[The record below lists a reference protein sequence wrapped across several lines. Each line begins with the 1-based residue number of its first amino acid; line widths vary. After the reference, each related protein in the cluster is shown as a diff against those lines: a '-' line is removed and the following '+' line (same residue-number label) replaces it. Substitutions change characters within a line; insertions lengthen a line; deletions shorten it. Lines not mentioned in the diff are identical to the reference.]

1 MNHDQPRSGASPD
14 PTMRDDKPSLGVAV
28 RAGDAADRPTPNVD
42 VRVHDVPVPDI
53 AVEPLQDP
61 GSWLLKVPVPANM
74 IADGVHTFVISEA
87 SIGQSLGDFSIIAG
101 DAAGEDIRAE
111 MALLR
116 AELDM
121 LKRSFRR
128 HCRETA

>member
-1 MNHDQPRSGASPD
+1 MAAYSLSKSRFFEGVWEGVIAGNA
-14 PTMRDDKPSLGVAV
+14 DDAP
-28 RAGDAADRPTPNVD
+28 PPEID
-42 VRVHDVPVPDI
+42 VRVHDQKIPDVAI
-53 AVEPLQDP
+53 EPLP
-61 GSWLLKVPVPANM
+61 EPASWLLKVPVPAKM
-74 IADGVHTFVISEA
+74 IADGVHTFVISDA
-87 SIGQSLGDFSIIAG
+87 ALGQTMGNFSIIAG

-128 HCRETA
+128 HCRETL

>member
-1 MNHDQPRSGASPD
+1 MTAYSMSKARFFE
-14 PTMRDDKPSLGVAV
+14 GVWEGV
-28 RAGDAADRPTPNVD
+28 IAGDADDSPTPEVE
-42 VRVHDVPVPDI
+42 VRVHDKAIQDVGL
-53 AVEPLQDP
+53 EPLSDP
-61 GSWLLKVPVPANM
+61 GSWLLKVPVPTNLL
-74 IADGVHTFVISEA
+74 ADGVHTFMISE
-87 SIGQSLGDFSIIAG
+87 SSLGQALGSFSIVAG

-111 MALLR
+111 MSLLR

>member
-1 MNHDQPRSGASPD
+1 MASQNPGAS
-14 PTMRDDKPSLGVAV
+14 AY
-28 RAGDAADRPTPNVD
+28 DRGRCAYLCDLETT
-42 VRVHDVPVPDI
+42 
-53 AVEPLQDP
+53 Q
-61 GSWLLKVPVPANM
+61 
-74 IADGVHTFVISEA
+74 
-87 SIGQSLGDFSIIAG
+87 GQALGDFSIIAG

>member
-1 MNHDQPRSGASPD
+1 MSKSRFFE
-14 PTMRDDKPSLGVAV
+14 GVWEGV
-28 RAGDAADRPTPNVD
+28 IAGDADDSPTPKVE
-42 VRVHDVPVPDI
+42 VRVHDTSVPGI
-53 AVEPLQDP
+53 AIEPLQDP

-74 IADGVHTFVISEA
+74 IADGVHTFVISEETG
-87 SIGQSLGDFSIIAG
+87 GQALGDFSIIAG

>member
-1 MNHDQPRSGASPD
+1 MTAYSMSKARFFE
-14 PTMRDDKPSLGVAV
+14 GVWEGV
-28 RAGDAADRPTPNVD
+28 IAGDTDDSPTPKVD
-42 VRVHDVPVPDI
+42 VRVHDKSI
-53 AVEPLQDP
+53 ANVSLEPLPDP

-74 IADGVHTFVISEA
+74 LADGVHTFMISE
-87 SIGQSLGDFSIIAG
+87 SSLGQALGSFSIIAG

-111 MALLR
+111 MSLLR

>member
-1 MNHDQPRSGASPD
+1 MTAY
-14 PTMRDDKPSLGVAV
+14 SLSKSRFFEGVWEGV
-28 RAGDAADRPTPNVD
+28 IAGDSDDAPAPTVD
-42 VRVHDVPVPDI
+42 VRVHDI
-53 AVEPLQDP
+53 AIPGVGLEPLADP
-61 GSWLLKVPVPANM
+61 GSWLLKVPVPATM

-87 SIGQSLGDFSIIAG
+87 TQGIALGDFSIIAG
-101 DAAGEDIRAE
+101 EAAGEDIRAE

>member
-1 MNHDQPRSGASPD
+1 MTAYSMSKARFFE
-14 PTMRDDKPSLGVAV
+14 GVWEGV
-28 RAGDAADRPTPNVD
+28 IAGDSDDSPTPKIE
-42 VRVHDVPVPDI
+42 VRVQDKPVPD
-53 AVEPLQDP
+53 VSLEPLPDP
-61 GSWLLKVPVPANM
+61 GSWLLKVPVPTHFL
-74 IADGVHTFVISEA
+74 ADGVHTFMISE
-87 SIGQSLGDFSIIAG
+87 STLGQALGNFSIIAG

-111 MALLR
+111 MSLLR

>member
-1 MNHDQPRSGASPD
+1 MTAYSMSKARFFE
-14 PTMRDDKPSLGVAV
+14 GVWEGV
-28 RAGDAADRPTPNVD
+28 IAGDSDDSPTPKIE
-42 VRVHDVPVPDI
+42 VRLQDKSVPD
-53 AVEPLQDP
+53 VSLDPLPDP
-61 GSWLLKVPVPANM
+61 GSWLLKVPVPVHFL
-74 IADGVHTFVISEA
+74 ADGVHTFMISE
-87 SIGQSLGDFSIIAG
+87 STLGQALGNFSIIAG

-111 MALLR
+111 MSLLR